1 MKNRLIPCVLACLM
15 IFLVGCNGNTAKEA
29 AQEITKTET
38 SFPAG
43 NTETNSQ
50 EDTAKEPESTAV
62 QEETPITA
70 KESQSTAESQT
81 VMTVQTKPAEEKTAD
96 TPATEKPKAE
106 PPKQTTTQTE
116 PEKQTEQPKEQ
127 TTAEQKPVEKPT
139 EKPAEP
145 KPTEPHKQTFD
156 VSPYVSYAKEYAVSI
171 GLSLDITATE
181 CWDNPISANPNRSGI
196 KSDIESRLNR
206 YKKVEGFTFRV
217 TGVNGYDRSFTTDKN
232 GEIVIE
238 GLRIGDYTV
247 SEVQDS
253 VSASYVLP
261 ADKIATV
268 KVGSTTVVEMHNELR
283 DTPKTGDNS
292 NVGLWTALAGLS
304 ALGIVGT
311 AVVAY
316 RKKKKEDNE

>member
-1 MKNRLIPCVLACLM
+1 MKNRLIPCVLACLL

-43 NTETNSQ
+43 NTETDSQ
-50 EDTAKEPESTAV
+50 EETAEEPESTTV

-70 KESQSTAESQT
+70 EESQSTAERQT
-81 VMTVQTKPAEEKTAD
+81 VATVQTKPAEEKTAD

-106 PPKQTTTQTE
+106 PPKQTTTQ
-116 PEKQTEQPKEQ
+116 
-127 TTAEQKPVEKPT
+127 EKPT

-206 YKKVEGFTFRV
+206 YKNSEGFTAV
-217 TGVNGYDRSFTTDKN
+217 WIWTEKLSDTDYNIYIGYC
-232 GEIVIE
+232 
-238 GLRIGDYTV
+238 
-247 SEVQDS
+247 
-253 VSASYVLP
+253 
-261 ADKIATV
+261 
-268 KVGSTTVVEMHNELR
+268 
-283 DTPKTGDNS
+283 
-292 NVGLWTALAGLS
+292 
-304 ALGIVGT
+304 
-311 AVVAY
+311 
-316 RKKKKEDNE
+316 

>member
-50 EDTAKEPESTAV
+50 EDTAKKPESTAV

-106 PPKQTTTQTE
+106 PPKQTTTQAE

-196 KSDIESRLNR
+196 KFDIESRLNR
-206 YKKVEGFTFRV
+206 YKNSEGFTAVWITVHRHSPQAQKACRGQV
-217 TGVNGYDRSFTTDKN
+217 LRYQR
-232 GEIVIE
+232 IVLTFHPFS
-238 GLRIGDYTV
+238 GSY
-247 SEVQDS
+247 
-253 VSASYVLP
+253 SA
-261 ADKIATV
+261 
-268 KVGSTTVVEMHNELR
+268 
-283 DTPKTGDNS
+283 
-292 NVGLWTALAGLS
+292 
-304 ALGIVGT
+304 
-311 AVVAY
+311 
-316 RKKKKEDNE
+316 

>member
-15 IFLVGCNGNTAKEA
+15 IFLVGCTSNTAKEA

-50 EDTAKEPESTAV
+50 EDTAEELESTAV

-70 KESQSTAESQT
+70 EESKSTAESQT
-81 VMTVQTKPAEEKTAD
+81 VATVQTKPAEEKTAD

-106 PPKQTTTQTE
+106 PPKQTTTQAE

-145 KPTEPHKQTFD
+145 KPTEPPKQTFD

-171 GLSLDITATE
+171 GLSLDSTATE
-181 CWDNPISANPNRSGI
+181 CWDNPISANPM
-196 KSDIESRLNR
+196 
-206 YKKVEGFTFRV
+206 V
-217 TGVNGYDRSFTTDKN
+217 TGALRYRIQRRPNRNGC
-232 GEIVIE
+232 
-238 GLRIGDYTV
+238 LV
-247 SEVQDS
+247 S
-253 VSASYVLP
+253 
-261 ADKIATV
+261 
-268 KVGSTTVVEMHNELR
+268 GR
-283 DTPKTGDNS
+283 
-292 NVGLWTALAGLS
+292 
-304 ALGIVGT
+304 
-311 AVVAY
+311 
-316 RKKKKEDNE
+316 